1 MKKLQLTVFI
11 IFLFFSANAQLN
23 MIEAGNKPYIYP
35 LSDVWGY
42 ADSQS
47 NEYALVGVYNGF
59 SIVDVTDPSSLSE
72 IYFEEGVE
80 SIWRDIKTWG
90 EYAYVS
96 TEGGGGILIVDLS
109 PLPGDIINS
118 NYFTGSTFPFSTV
131 HNLYIDEYGKLY
143 IFGSDSGTGGA
154 IICDLTAD
162 PMNPTE
168 LGRFDDYYFHDGMAR
183 GDTLWGGAIYEG
195 VFSAVDVSDPATPY
209 VMATKS
215 TPSTFTHNTWIS
227 DNGKFLFTTD
237 EVSNGY
243 IGAYDVSDFDNIVET
258 DRVQSSPGNNI
269 IPHNVHVLN
278 DFLVTSYY
286 SDGITIHD
294 AARPHNLIEVGNY
307 DTSPNFSG
315 SGYNGSWGAYPF
327 LPSGNVLA
335 SDIEEGL
342 SVLIPEYKRGCY
354 FEGTVV
360 DSVTGLSINNV
371 EIKILSTEYSEA
383 TNFSGD
389 FAFGTPT
396 AGVYDIEFYHP
407 DYNTKTL
414 EAVSLDNGVLTE
426 MNVELSSWFT
436 SIENEL
442 ETAQITAGPNPF
454 NESLN
459 LNYTMEEKLSS
470 DARIS
475 VYSMGGLLL
484 EEHKIYSQESSL
496 KIGSRLS
503 SGIYIVKLHN
513 ANTFVAPI
521 RIQKL

>member
-1 MKKLQLTVFI
+1 M
-11 IFLFFSANAQLN
+11 
-23 MIEAGNKPYIYP
+23 
-35 LSDVWGY
+35 
-42 ADSQS
+42 
-47 NEYALVGVYNGF
+47 
-59 SIVDVTDPSSLSE
+59 
-72 IYFEEGVE
+72 
-80 SIWRDIKTWG
+80 
-90 EYAYVS
+90 
-96 TEGGGGILIVDLS
+96 
-109 PLPGDIINS
+109 
-118 NYFTGSTFPFSTV
+118 
-131 HNLYIDEYGKLY
+131 
-143 IFGSDSGTGGA
+143 
-154 IICDLTAD
+154 
-162 PMNPTE
+162 
-168 LGRFDDYYFHDGMAR
+168 
-183 GDTLWGGAIYEG
+183 
-195 VFSAVDVSDPATPY
+195 
-209 VMATKS
+209 
-215 TPSTFTHNTWIS
+215 
-227 DNGKFLFTTD
+227 
-237 EVSNGY
+237 
-243 IGAYDVSDFDNIVET
+243 
-258 DRVQSSPGNNI
+258 
-269 IPHNVHVLN
+269 
-278 DFLVTSYY
+278 
-286 SDGITIHD
+286 
-294 AARPHNLIEVGNY
+294 
-307 DTSPNFSG
+307 
-315 SGYNGSWGAYPF
+315 
-327 LPSGNVLA
+327 
-335 SDIEEGL
+335 
-342 SVLIPEYKRGCY
+342 
-354 FEGTVV
+354 V

-503 SGIYIVKLHN
+503 AGIYIVKLHN